1 MTTPYG
7 SPGAGAGGN
16 EPTQPFW
23 TGPDPRAANPTGGDQ
38 AGAPGVGATAHQA
51 PGFGEHLNRDRR
63 KSLHWTMGLVAAAL
77 LAGGGAIGAWSLAG
91 HSSAGTAQTQSDAAD
106 AQQGALLN
114 SALNNASS
122 PGTITTAAGAA
133 AMGGTSTSNGT
144 QAGAGAP
151 GGHGPLC
158 ARAGKVARA
167 AGRAGLPRLARR
179 IRLGA
184 ERCRWVRRRV
194 FRFFLLRGVE
204 GQFTVQAK
212 QGTKTLAYERGV
224 IQSVDAG
231 KSLVVKSADGTTW
244 TWDLVSTTV
253 VRDQQG
259 KVSESTL
266 TAGTPVWVG
275 GPVVQNTKDARL
287 IVLRPPQPA
296 QANPSPTPS

>member
-7 SPGAGAGGN
+7 SPDAGAAGN

-23 TGPDPRAANPTGGDQ
+23 AGPDPRTANPLGGER
-38 AGAPGVGATAHQA
+38 AGTAGQGPRAHQA
-51 PGFGEHLNRDRR
+51 PGFGEHPNRDRR
-63 KSLHWTMGLVAAAL
+63 KSLGWTVGIVAAAL
-77 LAGGGAIGAWSLAG
+77 LAGGGAIAAWSLAG
-91 HSSAGTAQTQSDAAD
+91 HSSAGGAQTQPGTAD

-122 PGTITTAAGAA
+122 PGAITTAAGAT
-133 AMGGTSTSNGT
+133 AMSGTSTPNGA
-144 QAGAGAP
+144 QAGAAGP
-151 GGHGPLC
+151 GGPGPLC
-158 ARAGKVARA
+158 AKARKVARA
-167 AGRAGLPRLARR
+167 AGRAGLPRLAHR

-204 GQFTVQAK
+204 GQFTIQTE

-231 KSLVVKSADGTTW
+231 KSLVVNSADGTTW

-253 VRDQQG
+253 ARDRQG

-275 GPVVQNTKDARL
+275 GPVVQNAKDARL

>member
-7 SPGAGAGGN
+7 SPGAGGN

-23 TGPDPRAANPTGGDQ
+23 AGPDPRTANPLGGEQ
-38 AGAPGVGATAHQA
+38 AGGPGPAAHQA
-51 PGFGEHLNRDRR
+51 PGFGEHLNRGRR
-63 KSLHWTMGLVAAAL
+63 KSRHWTVGLVAAAL
-77 LAGGGAIGAWSLAG
+77 LAGGGAVAAWSLAG
-91 HSSAGTAQTQSDAAD
+91 HPSAGSAQTQSDTAD

-114 SALNNASS
+114 SALSNAGS
-122 PGTITTAAGAA
+122 PGAITAAVGATT
-133 AMGGTSTSNGT
+133 MGGTSTPN
-144 QAGAGAP
+144 GAGAAAP
-151 GGHGPLC
+151 GGTGSLC
-158 ARAGKVARA
+158 ARARGVARA

-179 IRLGA
+179 IHLGA
-184 ERCRWVRRRV
+184 ERCRWVRSRV

-204 GQFTVQAK
+204 GQFTIQTK

-231 KSLVVKSADGTTW
+231 KSLVVNSADGTTW

-253 VRDQQG
+253 VRDRQG

-287 IVLRPPQPA
+287 IVLRPPQAA